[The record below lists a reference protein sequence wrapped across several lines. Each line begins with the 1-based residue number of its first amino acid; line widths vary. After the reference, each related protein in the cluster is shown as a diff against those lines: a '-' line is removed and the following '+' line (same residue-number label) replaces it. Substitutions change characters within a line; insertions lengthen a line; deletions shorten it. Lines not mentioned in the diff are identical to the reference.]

1 MKKIPRFKS
10 KEEEA
15 EFWMTHD
22 TTAFWDSFETVKEPL
37 DISPN
42 LASHVRARH
51 ERTKLISIR
60 LYPTQLRVARAIAS
74 KKRIPYQVLLR
85 ALIEQGL
92 SRMIPR
98 AA

>member
-1 MKKIPRFKS
+1 MPRFKS

-22 TTAFWDSFETVKEPL
+22 TTAFWDSFETVREPL
-37 DISPN
+37 DVSSE
-42 LASHVRARH
+42 LAAHVRARH

-60 LYPTQLRVARAIAS
+60 LYPTQLRVAKAIAN

-85 ALIEQGL
+85 TLIEQGL
-92 SRMIPR
+92 SRIIPR